1 MKTKTIFMAVI
12 LTTGFLLFSSCS
24 GGNKPSTLQQPV
36 SQKEM
41 YTCEMHPKV
50 VSDKP
55 GDCPICG
62 MQLEKK
68 MMPDTT
74 HVHMPD
80 SVKKM

>member
-1 MKTKTIFMAVI
+1 MAMITTI
-12 LTTGFLLFSSCS
+12 GFFWFSSCS
-24 GGNKPSTLQQPV
+24 GCNKPGTVQQTV

-41 YTCEMHPKV
+41 YTCEMHPTV
-50 VSDKP
+50 ISDKP

-62 MQLEKK
+62 MQLVKK

-80 SVKKM
+80 SVKKI